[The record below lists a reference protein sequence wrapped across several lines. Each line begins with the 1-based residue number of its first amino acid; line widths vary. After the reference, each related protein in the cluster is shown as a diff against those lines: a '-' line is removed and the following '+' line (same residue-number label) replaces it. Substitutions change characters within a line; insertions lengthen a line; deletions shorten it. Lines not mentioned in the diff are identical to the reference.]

1 MLHQRC
7 RQRVAEGSG
16 TTAVCVCVLGRLV
29 TGEGVRCDAPR
40 QVLRKSKPRNAKA
53 IEEALKLEEVKGNID
68 ALKAAAIETMETAK
82 RRDGLEF
89 VKTEIK
95 LSS

>member
-1 MLHQRC
+1 
-7 RQRVAEGSG
+7 
-16 TTAVCVCVLGRLV
+16 
-29 TGEGVRCDAPR
+29 
-40 QVLRKSKPRNAKA
+40 VLRKSKPRNAKA

>member
-1 MLHQRC
+1 M
-7 RQRVAEGSG
+7 
-16 TTAVCVCVLGRLV
+16 
-29 TGEGVRCDAPR
+29 GVRCDGAR
-40 QVLRKSKPRNAKA
+40 QVLMKLKPRNAKA
-53 IEEALKLEEVKGNID
+53 LEEAVKLEEVKGDID

>member
-1 MLHQRC
+1 M
-7 RQRVAEGSG
+7 
-16 TTAVCVCVLGRLV
+16 CVCVLGRLV
-29 TGEGVRCDAPR
+29 TGEAGVRCDAPR